1 MAVHYSIIPESAP
14 FNDEQRAWLNGF
26 LAGWIGLPGSGSG
39 AAGAAVAASV
49 ATALLDGS
57 PAAPAEA
64 TEAEEDFPWHDSS
77 LSLSDRL
84 QLAEGRPMPRRLMAA
99 MAQLNCGSCGYDCRR
114 YAEAIASGEEKSLK
128 LCSPG
133 GKETARVL
141 KELVSLDLGTA
152 STNGH
157 STNGHSS
164 NGHPVDKGAATNGH
178 PIVNGQTA
186 ATGARLLDPPV
197 KKTPT
202 GSFSPTSTPAPAP
215 SKWSRTNPFHATV
228 LAIRNLN
235 GEGSAKQ
242 TSHVELS
249 LAGGDLSYEVGDAL
263 GVYPTNCRVLVQAI
277 LDRLRATGD
286 EPVKFDG
293 VPMPLSQALFERVCL
308 TEIGDELLERLA
320 EGCADATEAAR
331 IRSYYLDDSEPIEG
345 WDVLELLNHCPSV
358 TLTAAELIGNLS
370 PLRPR
375 LYSISSSLKAHAG
388 QVHLTVGRVA
398 WAFRDRSRKGVASTM
413 FSDRLK
419 PGNTVRVF
427 VHKAHGFSVPTD
439 LERPMIMIGPGT
451 GIAPFRAFLQ
461 ERRATGAAG
470 KNWLFFGDQ
479 QSATDFLYREE
490 LHELQQA
497 GVLTRLDVAFSR
509 DQAEKIYVQN
519 RMLEHGAAF
528 WQWLDEG
535 GHVYV
540 CGDAKRMAVD
550 VDRAL
555 RQIVA
560 EHGRMSA
567 PEADAYV
574 ARMASEKRY
583 CRDVY

>member
-14 FNDEQRAWLNGF
+14 FSDEQRAWLNGF
-26 LAGWIGLPGSGSG
+26 LAGWIGLPGSGNG
-39 AAGAAVAASV
+39 AAGGTAAFADSV
-49 ATALLDGS
+49 VTALLAGS
-57 PAAPAEA
+57 PAAPSATPAAE
-64 TEAEEDFPWHDSS
+64 EEDFPWHDSA
-77 LSLSDRL
+77 LPLDDRL
-84 QLAEGRPMPRRLMAA
+84 RLAEGRPLPRRLMAA

-114 YAEAIASGEEKSLK
+114 YAEAIAAGEEKSLK

-133 GKETARVL
+133 GKETAKRL
-141 KELVSLDLGTA
+141 KELVSLDVGAA

-157 STNGHSS
+157 STNGHAVT
-164 NGHPVDKGAATNGH
+164 NGHATNGH
-178 PIVNGQTA
+178 LATNGHA
-186 ATGARLLDPPV
+186 AANGTPL
-197 KKTPT
+197 KKSPAE
-202 GSFSPTSTPAPAP
+202 GSSPASSKAPAP
-215 SKWSRTNPFHATV
+215 SRWSRTNPFPAKV

-242 TSHVELS
+242 TSHVELC
-249 LAGGDLSYEVGDAL
+249 LAEGDLSYEVGDAL
-263 GVYPTNCRVLVQAI
+263 GVYPTNCKVLVQAI
-277 LDRLRATGD
+277 LERLRATGD
-286 EPVKFDG
+286 EAVEFDG
-293 VPMPLSQALFERVCL
+293 RPMPLSQVLLERVCL

-320 EGCADATEAAR
+320 DGCGDATEAAR

-358 TLTAAELIGNLS
+358 TLTAADLISNLS

-375 LYSISSSLKAHAG
+375 LYSISSSLKAHAE

-398 WAFRDRSRKGVASTM
+398 WSFRDRGRKGVASTM

-419 PGNTVRVF
+419 RGDTVRVF

-439 LERPMIMIGPGT
+439 SGRPMIMIGPGT

-461 ERRATGAAG
+461 ERRATAAPG

-479 QSATDFLYREE
+479 QSATDFLYRDE
-490 LHELQQA
+490 LHELQQT
-497 GVLTRLDVAFSR
+497 GVLTRLDSAFSR
-509 DQAEKIYVQN
+509 DQVEKIYVQN
-519 RMLEHGAAF
+519 RMLEHGAAL

-560 EHGRMSA
+560 EHGGMSA
-567 PEADAYV
+567 ADADAYV
-574 ARMASEKRY
+574 ARMVSEKRY